1 MPSAPSGSQ
10 ASDALPRT
18 GQDAEGLRR
27 DIRALEN
34 RAQILE
40 GAVGAQ
46 AEVEVES
53 TCRRAPRVQCG
64 GCAACFGALLSAF
77 FHEPRPSR
85 GLQQDVNALKDRLGR
100 LESALAMQ
108 ESERPNSQAGRCP
121 CGQPGS
127 QESHA
132 AAHAEVVTSVDAE
145 SRQGACTSKS
155 DGQVLSAPSQEA
167 RSTTPVRQHA
177 DDAADGVCV
186 TPPKLRSEKLVAAA
200 VEEKE
205 NTPPPRRTLG
215 RAHSA
220 PEPPSPTKMDACCI
234 CLSAPRECAFTPCG
248 HRCVCRICG
257 ITAVRT
263 DRRCPIC
270 RATAGRVLRILDP

>member
-1 MPSAPSGSQ
+1 MDSLSQLGTIYEPDNGSAMPCSSSAMDFVDPGSCSSTCGTRSRRLLCRAASAPDPPPQLATVCEASSSPSMPSAPSGSQ

-64 GCAACFGALLSAF
+64 GCAACFGPLLSAF

-108 ESERPNSQAGRCP
+108 ESERPNSGWEMSMWKSGVTCSSP
-121 CGQPGS
+121 CRGS
-127 QESHA
+127 HQ
-132 AAHAEVVTSVDAE
+132 
-145 SRQGACTSKS
+145 R
-155 DGQVLSAPSQEA
+155 
-167 RSTTPVRQHA
+167 
-177 DDAADGVCV
+177 
-186 TPPKLRSEKLVAAA
+186 
-200 VEEKE
+200 
-205 NTPPPRRTLG
+205 
-215 RAHSA
+215 
-220 PEPPSPTKMDACCI
+220 
-234 CLSAPRECAFTPCG
+234 
-248 HRCVCRICG
+248 
-257 ITAVRT
+257 
-263 DRRCPIC
+263 
-270 RATAGRVLRILDP
+270 